1 VAGYGEVM
9 TGLAASST
17 LNSNRDPKKAPD
29 PIDLPMPWPATSS
42 KSADV
47 TPEER
52 AALRAQLL
60 KRSAFASAE

>member
-1 VAGYGEVM
+1 MSAL
-9 TGLAASST
+9 TASST

-29 PIDLPMPWPATSS
+29 PIDLPMPWPAKQS

-52 AALRAQLL
+52 SALRAELL